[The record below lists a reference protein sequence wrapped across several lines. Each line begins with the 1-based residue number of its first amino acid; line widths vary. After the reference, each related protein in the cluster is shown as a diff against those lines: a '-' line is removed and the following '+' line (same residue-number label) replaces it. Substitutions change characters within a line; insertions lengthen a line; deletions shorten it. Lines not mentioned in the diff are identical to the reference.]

1 MMLKLNNRIMLSFSS
16 NFNLSPEA
24 EGEMLKL
31 NGLIKNSEDFESD
44 YFGQLKLICHYL
56 CGEIQK
62 KKTCNRN
69 KLIQKIV
76 NYINEQ
82 YMDSNIGLSLIASK
96 FNISEGYVS
105 TIFKG
110 DMGVNFT
117 DYVEKVR
124 IDCACELLENS
135 NYTISDIAEQIGY
148 NSVQSFRR
156 AFKKV
161 KGVSPK
167 ELRNKQ
173 KAI

>member
-1 MMLKLNNRIMLSFSS
+1 MMNLNV
-16 NFNLSPEA
+16 
-24 EGEMLKL
+24 
-31 NGLIKNSEDFESD
+31 LIKKSEDFESD

-69 KLIQKIV
+69 KLIQNIV
-76 NYINEQ
+76 NYINDQ
-82 YMDSNIGLSLIASK
+82 YRDSNLGLSLVATK

-117 DYVEKVR
+117 DYVERVR

-135 NYTISDIAEQIGY
+135 NDTISDIAEQIGY

-173 KAI
+173 KVI